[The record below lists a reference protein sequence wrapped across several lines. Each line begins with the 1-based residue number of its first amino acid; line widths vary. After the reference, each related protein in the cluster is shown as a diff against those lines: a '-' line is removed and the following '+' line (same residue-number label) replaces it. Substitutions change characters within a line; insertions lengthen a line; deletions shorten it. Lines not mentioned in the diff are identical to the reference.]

1 MSAPIPDRKE
11 ILQEYEMTNYQD
23 SDTRVH
29 TQKKT
34 RRVFLVHPPKNPAK
48 SHLKSNCIVLFNNM
62 FRYFEVLKPISRTLL
77 NIFRYSKV
85 LVSILKPKTQKGLAA
100 FVYLM

>member
-48 SHLKSNCIVLFNNM
+48 
-62 FRYFEVLKPISRTLL
+62 KP
-77 NIFRYSKV
+77 
-85 LVSILKPKTQKGLAA
+85 P
-100 FVYLM
+100 